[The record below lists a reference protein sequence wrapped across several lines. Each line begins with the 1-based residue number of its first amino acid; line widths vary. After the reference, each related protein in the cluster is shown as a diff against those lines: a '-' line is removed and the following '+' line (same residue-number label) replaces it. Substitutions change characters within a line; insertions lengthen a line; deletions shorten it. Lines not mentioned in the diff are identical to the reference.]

1 MNSEEEARAE
11 IDPRQSITY
20 HLTRGDL
27 FFGYLTIIFRNRLIQ
42 VFILALIVISIAV
55 LIALD
60 PDRHSL
66 SGKAILAGE
75 YIVLYLL
82 VLTVFHLIF
91 SFLMAFVP
99 KQLGLVGKH
108 SLEITRDGLIERTEF
123 NETRHKW
130 LAICRVRSIG
140 GHLFIYVS
148 DSVYHQ
154 VPKRELSPEELAA
167 FLTGIHS
174 RTSSL

>member
-1 MNSEEEARAE
+1 MNIEDEARAE
-11 IDPRQSITY
+11 TEPLQSITY

-27 FFGYLTIIFRNRLIQ
+27 CVGYLTIIFRNRLIR
-42 VFILALIVISIAV
+42 VFILALIVISIGV

-60 PDRHSL
+60 PERLSL
-66 SGKAILAGE
+66 SGKAILAAE
-75 YIVLYLL
+75 YIILYLL

-99 KQLGLVGKH
+99 KQLGLVGRH
-108 SLEITRDGLIERTEF
+108 SLEITQAGLVERTEF

-130 LAICRVRSIG
+130 LAICRVVSIG
-140 GHLFIYVS
+140 GQLFIYVS

-154 VPKRELSPEELAA
+154 VPKREFSPEELEA
-167 FLTGIHS
+167 FLTGIRARISS
-174 RTSSL
+174 R